1 MLLCD
6 EGRVDSVLCKEF
18 KAALEARSD
27 AQTLKQRILSIEN
40 APLDSLLLDQINA
53 GYVKGEELFE
63 SEYFGDA
70 ARRFET
76 SVKGYSRVLTQY
88 ETIREDKLRE
98 ADQLLDEKQFDLALK
113 AYKLVETWEASNAT
127 KEGIELASRGI
138 KEGSTLRQVDKLVE
152 QKKYSE
158 ASSLLSTI
166 SSQFFSADK
175 KQFQKKIG
183 QGELEKNRDLNLILG
198 FKASTNNELQ
208 KARGYFKK
216 ALTFDPNSQAAKDGL
231 KEVDTRLKTI
241 AINRHREQLDLARN
255 REDWLQAM
263 RSAQSLLEIDVSFSE
278 GSSLVSRFRE
288 LSEFEVELDFQLAN
302 PDRFGS
308 KKVREHVENL
318 LVRHAEL
325 ASSGPVGDRISDKN
339 KMLGLIF
346 RRTTEKQELVLI
358 SDNKTFVKIVPGQQL
373 GQFKELIINII
384 PGQYR
389 ISGRR
394 PGYKESVQN
403 VSIEPGG
410 GPYQLTVISSERF

>member
-1 MLLCD
+1 M
-6 EGRVDSVLCKEF
+6 
-18 KAALEARSD
+18 
-27 AQTLKQRILSIEN
+27 
-40 APLDSLLLDQINA
+40 
-53 GYVKGEELFE
+53 
-63 SEYFGDA
+63 
-70 ARRFET
+70 
-76 SVKGYSRVLTQY
+76 
-88 ETIREDKLRE
+88 
-98 ADQLLDEKQFDLALK
+98 
-113 AYKLVETWEASNAT
+113 
-127 KEGIELASRGI
+127 
-138 KEGSTLRQVDKLVE
+138 
-152 QKKYSE
+152 
-158 ASSLLSTI
+158 
-166 SSQFFSADK
+166 
-175 KQFQKKIG
+175 
-183 QGELEKNRDLNLILG
+183 
-198 FKASTNNELQ
+198 
-208 KARGYFKK
+208 
-216 ALTFDPNSQAAKDGL
+216 
-231 KEVDTRLKTI
+231 
-241 AINRHREQLDLARN
+241 ARN

-263 RSAQSLLEIDVSFSE
+263 RSAQSLLEIDASFSE

-288 LSEFEVELDFQLAN
+288 LSEFEAELDFQLAN